1 MPSNAHERARGL
13 LDIAVMQ
20 GLTPDEQRWL
30 DVHLGECAECARQ
43 AELSRRAVAALG
55 GFAFEVNSEHALRVQ
70 ETVRVRAEQLAAS
83 PAGRL
88 RPWALPIAL
97 GLTAVGS
104 AVMWQAAAM
113 LAARWAVP
121 AAAWHAAWVACWVLP
136 SAIVDGLLLVRGR
149 FDGSSNE
156 GDWQ

>member
-1 MPSNAHERARGL
+1 LVDAAMME
-13 LDIAVMQ
+13 

-30 DVHLGECAECARQ
+30 DAHLAECEDCARH
-43 AELSRRAVAALG
+43 AELSQRAVAALS
-55 GFAFEVNSEHALRVQ
+55 GFAFEVDSQKALRVQ

-88 RPWALPIAL
+88 RAWALPLAL
-97 GLTAVGS
+97 ALTAAGS
-104 AVMWQAAAM
+104 AVMWQAASA
-113 LAARWAVP
+113 LAARWGVP

-149 FDGSSNE
+149 LDGSSNE